1 MVDVY
6 EGVEQRVNNYRLRR
20 AFTGNNDDDDG
31 EDEKDNEDDSFA
43 RDTTRCRNTSRRG
56 KQLAEDAT
64 GVYTRHGCAQLC
76 GRARPAALFSSLP
89 LKQ

>member
-1 MVDVY
+1 MT
-6 EGVEQRVNNYRLRR
+6 RFRC
-20 AFTGNNDDDDG
+20 AFTDNDDGD
-31 EDEKDNEDDSFA
+31 KANEDDSLCTR
-43 RDTTRCRNTSRRG
+43 RDATRYRNTSRRG
-56 KQLAEDAT
+56 KRPAEDAT